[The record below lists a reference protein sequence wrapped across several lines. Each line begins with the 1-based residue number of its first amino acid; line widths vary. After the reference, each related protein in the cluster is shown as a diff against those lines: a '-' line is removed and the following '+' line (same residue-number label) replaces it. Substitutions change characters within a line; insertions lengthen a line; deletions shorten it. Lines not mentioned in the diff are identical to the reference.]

1 MVGAALLGDTIAVN
15 QPDLLAVSEAIEA
28 LLAANN
34 HRGMDRVRASLTPGI
49 CCAPRRPFE
58 LARGECIF

>member
-1 MVGAALLGDTIAVN
+1 MVGTALLGDTIAVN

-34 HRGMDRVRASLTPGI
+34 HRGMNDVRASLTPGYLLRAAQAI
-49 CCAPRRPFE
+49 NAC
-58 LARGECIF
+58 